1 MKLDQITYVDYGGK
15 IASEDQLDIYF
26 KYNSDADRSATVS
39 LIKPSE
45 SNKVYA
51 TKTVAIN
58 GGSNK
63 NRAVT
68 LTRSTSTPVGLGY
81 TILIQFFNSN
91 NALTTSYSVS
101 VTVEAGKQGFHCYQ
115 GKIYD
120 ANKSEFLMRGINNM
134 HAYWDNYNRWYA
146 YNALDNI
153 ALTGAN
159 VVRIVWLKYL
169 QGGLT
174 IVDLDT
180 IIARAIQNKLV
191 PMIELHDATGSS
203 DANYL
208 NEMAQHLADQ
218 VWLLVKYRKYILVN
232 IANEWSPWGT
242 AETFWRDSY
251 KTAITTIRN
260 AGYSG
265 ALVIDASAYAQNPN
279 GPKWYGNELLSYDS
293 FNNLIFSVHMY
304 AQW

>member
-1 MKLDQITYVDYGGK
+1 MITYVDHGGK

-26 KYNSDADRSATVS
+26 KYNSDADRTATIS
-39 LIKPSE
+39 LIKPNE
-45 SNKVYA
+45 NNKVYA
-51 TKTVAIN
+51 SRSIN
-58 GGSNK
+58 ITGGINK

-68 LTRSTSTPVGLGY
+68 LTRQSSTPIGSGY
-81 TILIQFFNSN
+81 IILIQLFEK
-91 NALTTSYSVS
+91 NALTASYSVT
-101 VTVEAGKQGFHCYQ
+101 VTVEAGKQGFHCFQ

-120 ANKSEFLMRGINNM
+120 ANKAEFIMRGINNV

-153 ALTGAN
+153 AQTGSN

-180 IIARAIQNKLV
+180 IIARAIQNKLI

-208 NEMAQHLADQ
+208 NEMAQYLADQ
-218 VWLLVKYRKYILVN
+218 VWLLIKYRKYILVN

-251 KTAITTIRN
+251 KTAINTIRS

-279 GPKWYGNELLSYDS
+279 GPKWYGVELLSNDP